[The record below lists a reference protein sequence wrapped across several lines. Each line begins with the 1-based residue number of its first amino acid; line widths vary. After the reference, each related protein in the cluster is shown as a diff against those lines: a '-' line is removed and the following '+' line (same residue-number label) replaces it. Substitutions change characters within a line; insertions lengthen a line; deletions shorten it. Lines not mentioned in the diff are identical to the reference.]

1 MDALL
6 THGTA
11 WIVSLSLALLLTG
24 LVAGTLAGLLGIGGG
39 IVIVPMLYFLF
50 HLLQVDPAVL
60 MHVVIG
66 TSLATIIPTSV
77 MSSRAHNKRGNLD
90 KALAMQLLPGVL
102 LGVLLGALTSRY
114 LAGTWLTVI
123 FASMALLIAI
133 KMGSNFQAAPLG
145 QHMPARIGSTAF
157 GTLIGGVSTLIGV
170 GGGTLSVPILSSFGI
185 PMRTAVGTS
194 ALIGCFISIPGTL
207 AFIIN
212 GWHQSQL
219 PPWSL
224 GYVNVLCFA
233 LIVPTSMLSTS
244 WGAALAS
251 RINNQHLQKVFA
263 LFLLITA
270 AHMFYGLLQQHT

>member
-1 MDALL
+1 MDVLL
-6 THGTA
+6 AHGTI
-11 WIVSLSLALLLTG
+11 WLLSLCLALLLTG
-24 LVAGTLAGLLGIGGG
+24 LIAGTLAGLLGIGGG

-66 TSLATIIPTSV
+66 TSLATIIPTSI
-77 MSSRAHNKRGNLD
+77 MSSRAHHRRGNLD
-90 KALAMQLLPGVL
+90 QALAMQLLPGVL

-123 FASMALLIAI
+123 FASMALLVAI
-133 KMGSNFQAAPLG
+133 KMGLNVQITQLRP
-145 QHMPARIGSTAF
+145 HMPSRMVTTVLS
-157 GTLIGGVSTLIGV
+157 TLIGSISTLIGV
-170 GGGTLSVPILSSFGI
+170 GGGTLSVPILSSFGV

-207 AFIIN
+207 AFVIN

-251 RINNQHLQKVFA
+251 RINNQRLQKVFA

-270 AHMFYGLLQQHT
+270 AHMFYGLLRQLS

>member
-1 MDALL
+1 MDRQPVPCA
-6 THGTA
+6 TA
-11 WIVSLSLALLLTG
+11 YRLGSRH
-24 LVAGTLAGLLGIGGG
+24 AGRPAWYWRW

-133 KMGSNFQAAPLG
+133 KMGINFQAAPLG

-170 GGGTLSVPILSSFGI
+170 GGGTLSVPILSSFGV